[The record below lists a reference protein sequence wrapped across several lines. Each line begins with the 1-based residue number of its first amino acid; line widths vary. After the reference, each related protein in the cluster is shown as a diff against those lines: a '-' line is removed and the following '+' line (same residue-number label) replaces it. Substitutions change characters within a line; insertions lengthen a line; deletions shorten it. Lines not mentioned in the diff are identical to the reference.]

1 MEVYAHS
8 TRLHVC
14 ESDLLTCAILRPRE
28 VGDEVLYVLVGVAC
42 SRGSGIGDQPPTE
55 KSTSQQEKAER
66 IFHAWDAPHTRDH
79 PTAGSSTPD
88 SRVEHC
94 ALLPLCQQP
103 RSPPARTRLHTPL
116 PRSPTCFLFLRSIM
130 GSIRALALL
139 LGLSRWAAYACFDY
153 TCFGVTM
160 CNDGEF
166 AGECDEPRECPPTA
180 IQMAT
185 NGVVQ
190 IRGWRC
196 RVTLEQIRLAFPNVL
211 TKEDTTYTLNNKIW
225 IRDGAILEIH
235 GASQASSADTAVS
248 LLKLKVY
255 MCASP

>member
-1 MEVYAHS
+1 M
-8 TRLHVC
+8 
-14 ESDLLTCAILRPRE
+14 
-28 VGDEVLYVLVGVAC
+28 GVA
-42 SRGSGIGDQPPTE
+42 SQGARGPTSNG
-55 KSTSQQEKAER
+55 KIHFSAER

-116 PRSPTCFLFLRSIM
+116 PRSPTCFLFLRCGNVSVRSIM

-139 LGLSRWAAYACFDY
+139 LGLSPWAAYACFDY

-166 AGECDEPRECPPTA
+166 AGECAEPRECPSTA

-196 RVTLEQIRLAFPNVL
+196 RVTLEQIRLAFPDVL
-211 TKEDTTYTLNNKIW
+211 TKEDTEYTLNNKIW

-235 GASQASSADTAVS
+235 GASKASSADTAVS
-248 LLKLKVY
+248 LLKLKVCVPAHNRQLLVCLFV
-255 MCASP
+255 MFVAKVNLLVHRRSVFRSNGLALLP